1 MEKEAWKKTLKEQ
14 GEKQQLILKEEQLEM
29 FYSYMKLLKEWN
41 EKMNLTAITEPYE
54 ILQKHFIDS
63 LTIAP
68 YIQNN
73 TSIID
78 VGTGAGFPGIP
89 IKIANNTISVTLIDS
104 LAKRIHFLEEVIATL
119 QLSNIDTYHIRAE
132 EAGKDK
138 SLREQFDIA
147 VSRAVAPLA
156 TLVEYLLP
164 FVKIGGKCIC
174 MKANKGEEIQNS
186 YKAIKALG
194 GEIEKIE
201 EFTLPDSDIK
211 RTLIIIKKIQKTP
224 NQYPRKPGTPSKQPI
239 Q

>member
-1 MEKEAWKKTLKEQ
+1 MEKETWKQTLKQQ
-14 GEKQQLILKEEQLEM
+14 GEKQQIILKEEQVEM
-29 FYSYMKLLKEWN
+29 FYLYMELLKEWN

-54 ILQKHFIDS
+54 ILQKHFVDS

-68 YIQNN
+68 YLENN
-73 TSIID
+73 ISIID

-89 IKIANNTISVTLIDS
+89 VKIANKTLSVTLIDS
-104 LAKRIHFLEEVIATL
+104 LGKRIHFLEEVIATL
-119 QLSNIDTYHIRAE
+119 QLSNINTYHVRAE

-138 SLREQFDIA
+138 NFREQFDIA

-164 FVKIGGKCIC
+164 FVKVGGKCIC
-174 MKANKGEEIQNS
+174 MKANRGEEIENS
-186 YKAIKALG
+186 YKAIKILG
-194 GEIEKIE
+194 GEIEKVE

-211 RTLIIIKKIQKTP
+211 RTLIIIKKTIKTP